1 MDDLGPSADFME
13 SLRKSV
19 GMIMI
24 IIMMMI
30 NMMMMMMIM
39 IVMVM
44 TIAGATLWN
53 TCKNTLVILW

>member
-24 IIMMMI
+24 I
-30 NMMMMMMIM
+30 MMMMMIM
-39 IVMVM
+39 IMMVM

-53 TCKNTLVILW
+53 TCKNTLVLLW